1 MTTKIKK
8 LNALDLQEFVQ
19 LIQVFEDV
27 FEMKNF
33 MMPNEKHLQ
42 NLLAQEN
49 FMAFVA
55 LDENSKVVAG
65 LTAYTLTQ
73 YYATKPLVY
82 IFDLAVTKSRQRNGI
97 GKALIAEINR
107 YCKDSGME
115 EVFVQADAVDD
126 YAVEFY
132 RATGGIPE
140 SVFHFYYPLNKN
152 DN

>member
-8 LNALDLQEFVQ
+8 LKALDLQEFVQ
-19 LIQVFEDV
+19 LIRVFEDV

-33 MMPNEKHLQ
+33 VMPNEKHLQ

-49 FMAFVA
+49 FIAFVA

-107 YCKDSGME
+107 YCKDAGME
-115 EVFVQADAVDD
+115 EVFVQADRVDAHAVN
-126 YAVEFY
+126 FY
-132 RATGGIPE
+132 RKTAACE
-140 SVFHFYYPLNKN
+140 EDVVHFYYPLIKN